1 MGQNDWG
8 KLGDGAYEP
17 RATPV
22 RVGGDFASVFAGPDG
37 VVAIKRDGSLWSWR
51 QTRSMQGERRG
62 NSLSGSGFVTH
73 MVRRIGEGFVHASAA
88 GYGSGVVAVGEDGSL
103 WAEYTP
109 AVRPIPP
116 ATGDQGEQILD
127 AFRLARVGDGFTRA
141 LVSSYGWS
149 CVLGLKSDGTLL
161 VWAHDPTWPREH
173 RVNAQADRPARVGEG
188 FVDLLEGNIARKAD
202 GSHWRLIVRP
212 SHASPR
218 TPQTRECYAEARRI
232 ENLPEGLGVK
242 VLRHAGDTQFVAID
256 RAGGLWTWGEG
267 YPRSAPLGDGAAV
280 SRSTPVR
287 IGTGF
292 VDVSAQGTHH
302 RVALRKDGSVWSW
315 GAPFESWTSPPPGTF
330 ASPTVV
336 GKGYRQVAAGPQHT
350 LALGIDGRVRAWGY
364 NSAGQVGIDAQTAV
378 IDRPVRL
385 QAGVVSVA
393 AGRAHSLALRRDGT
407 LVGWGANV
415 CGQLGHAD
423 PAPSHH
429 PVTLARRI
437 RHIAAGEHA
446 SYAIATDGTLWRWG
460 TESNLCRPD
469 RQVGTPVP
477 PGFGKPER
485 LGTGFATI
493 AANGRAVLFLDRD
506 GRWWEPDDRAGS
518 RLRELAA
525 RDHAQ
530 IVRSSGTYF
539 GLGRDGTL
547 QAWGGET
554 SYDHPAFSRTLDQ
567 RAQPGVPLTIGH
579 GYSAIAVSGEHALAI
594 GQDGS
599 LWAWGRNNRYQVG
612 EGHGYWGPKAPVRI
626 GTDVKAIAVS
636 NLQSFTIRADGTLI
650 AWGDTTLGQLGIGR
664 SMPFRP
670 VRVVFPDAREAQ
682 ESSSPVITGAVR

>member
-1 MGQNDWG
+1 MYVARPPLMPLMSRRVSQ
-8 KLGDGAYEP
+8 P
-17 RATPV
+17 RLRSRLCRALAGLLLVAATSAATATP
-22 RVGGDFASVFAGPDG
+22 GGGLNHADMPGIWEGTLGRQIASVFAGPDG
-37 VVAIKRDGSLWSWR
+37 VVAIKRDGSLWSWQ
-51 QTRSMQGERRG
+51 QTRSMQGERQG

-73 MVRRIGEGFVHASAA
+73 TVRRIGEGFVHASAA

-127 AFRLARVGDGFTRA
+127 AF
-141 LVSSYGWS
+141 
-149 CVLGLKSDGTLL
+149 
-161 VWAHDPTWPREH
+161 
-173 RVNAQADRPARVGEG
+173 RPARVGEG

-330 ASPTVV
+330 APPTVV
-336 GKGYRQVAAGPQHT
+336 GKGYRQ
-350 LALGIDGRVRAWGY
+350 
-364 NSAGQVGIDAQTAV
+364 
-378 IDRPVRL
+378 
-385 QAGVVSVA
+385 VA

-415 CGQLGHAD
+415 CGQLGRSD

-429 PVTLARRI
+429 PVTLAKRI

-469 RQVGTPVP
+469 RRAGTPVP
-477 PGFGKPER
+477 PGFGNPER
-485 LGTGFATI
+485 LGAGFATMT
-493 AANGRAVLFLDRD
+493 ANGRAVLFLDRD

-518 RLRELAA
+518 PLRELAA

-530 IVRSSGTYF
+530 IVRSSSTYF

-567 RAQPGVPLTIGH
+567 RAQPGVPVPIGS
-579 GYSAIAVSGEHALAI
+579 GYSAIAVS
-594 GQDGS
+594 D
-599 LWAWGRNNRYQVG
+599 
-612 EGHGYWGPKAPVRI
+612 
-626 GTDVKAIAVS
+626 
-636 NLQSFTIRADGTLI
+636 LQSFTIRADGTLI

-670 VRVVFPDAREAQ
+670 VRVVFPGAREAQ